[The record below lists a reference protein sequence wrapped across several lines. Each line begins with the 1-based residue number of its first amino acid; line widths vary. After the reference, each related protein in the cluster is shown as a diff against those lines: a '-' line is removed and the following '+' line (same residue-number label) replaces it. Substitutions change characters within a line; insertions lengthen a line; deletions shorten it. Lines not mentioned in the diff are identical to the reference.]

1 MEIGSSLYFSLFLR
15 LEIASLRG
23 PLILVFSSLSFGSPI
38 KSGNNVQYAVTAIE
52 TRTLSLMF
60 KREEPSFAFF
70 FKSNAATR
78 ASFLTSS
85 KDYFS
90 RRSVKEILK
99 TLRLVGIAKIIF
111 YIFFYL
117 DP

>member
-15 LEIASLRG
+15 LKIASLRG
-23 PLILVFSSLSFGSPI
+23 SLILVFSSLSFGSPI
-38 KSGNNVQYAVTAIE
+38 KSANNVQYAVTAID
-52 TRTLSLMF
+52 TRTLS
-60 KREEPSFAFF
+60 SIAFF

-78 ASFLTSS
+78 ASFSTSS

-90 RRSVKEILK
+90 RRSVKEISK
-99 TLRLVGIAKIIF
+99 TLRLVRIANGTAKIIF

-117 DP
+117 GP